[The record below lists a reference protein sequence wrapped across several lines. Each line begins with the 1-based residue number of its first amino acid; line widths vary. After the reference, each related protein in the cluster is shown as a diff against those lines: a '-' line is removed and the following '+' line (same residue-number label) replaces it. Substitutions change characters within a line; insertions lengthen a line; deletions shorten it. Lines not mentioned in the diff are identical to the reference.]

1 MNNFEDYLL
10 NTNKVGATADELI
23 IIKKELGVFYKCLK

>member
-23 IIKKELGVFYKCLK
+23 IHQKKNLGYFINV

>member
-23 IIKKELGVFYKCLK
+23 IHQKRPGGIL

>member
-23 IIKKELGVFYKCLK
+23 IQQKRTWGIL

>member
-23 IIKKELGVFYKCLK
+23 IHQKRIWGIL